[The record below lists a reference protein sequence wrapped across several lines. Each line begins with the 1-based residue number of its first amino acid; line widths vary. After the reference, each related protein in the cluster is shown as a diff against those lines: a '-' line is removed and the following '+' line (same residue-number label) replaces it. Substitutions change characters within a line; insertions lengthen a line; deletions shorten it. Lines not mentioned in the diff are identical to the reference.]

1 MQTELVGVISIILTI
16 MVIAM
21 FGYQMFY
28 ILVALVDE
36 IKTRIQKNNRY
47 KAILNGTAKAEDFIE
62 KDGEPHKFGFIIAAR
77 NEENVIAN
85 LIESIKEQNYPGELI
100 DIFVVA
106 DNCTDNTASVAKD
119 AGAVVYERFNDK
131 QVGKSYALDFVFNKI
146 KDDYGSYRAYDGYF
160 IFDADNIVGK
170 NFTRAMN
177 NEFCKG
183 YRVVTGYRN
192 SKNFDTNWITAGYS
206 IAFMREAKYLNN
218 SRKLL
223 KSSAMVSGT
232 GYMVSSEIIEE
243 NNGWHFNLMTED
255 IQLSAHLISNDE
267 KIGYAKDAMFYDEQP
282 SSFMQSWHQRLRWT
296 KGFYQVQWHYGYKLF
311 KRFFTKPS
319 MMLSKYDAF
328 MTLAPSTI
336 FTLISA
342 ALTIISVALN
352 IKDVEMAMSMAPETF
367 MAMGTGVIQ
376 FYLITFIWGLFTII
390 TEWDKIVAPNGKKIL
405 YLFTYPLFMFTYV
418 PMAFFALF
426 TKVTWK
432 PIKHTVSKTA
442 SDFNNEKAEF
452 VK

>member
-1 MQTELVGVISIILTI
+1 
-16 MVIAM
+16 
-21 FGYQMFY
+21 
-28 ILVALVDE
+28 
-36 IKTRIQKNNRY
+36 
-47 KAILNGTAKAEDFIE
+47 
-62 KDGEPHKFGFIIAAR
+62 
-77 NEENVIAN
+77 
-85 LIESIKEQNYPGELI
+85 
-100 DIFVVA
+100 
-106 DNCTDNTASVAKD
+106 
-119 AGAVVYERFNDK
+119 
-131 QVGKSYALDFVFNKI
+131 
-146 KDDYGSYRAYDGYF
+146 
-160 IFDADNIVGK
+160 
-170 NFTRAMN
+170 
-177 NEFCKG
+177 
-183 YRVVTGYRN
+183 
-192 SKNFDTNWITAGYS
+192 
-206 IAFMREAKYLNN
+206 
-218 SRKLL
+218 
-223 KSSAMVSGT
+223 
-232 GYMVSSEIIEE
+232 
-243 NNGWHFNLMTED
+243 
-255 IQLSAHLISNDE
+255 
-267 KIGYAKDAMFYDEQP
+267 
-282 SSFMQSWHQRLRWT
+282 
-296 KGFYQVQWHYGYKLF
+296 
-311 KRFFTKPS
+311 